1 LRPRKE
7 VGIDIVTALA
17 AILLAPFAVLTV
29 FFAVEVLAGLPA
41 RSTAHRRLSG
51 ASAVVAIPA
60 HDEELVIGETVGR
73 LTEALGDG
81 MRVLVIA
88 DNCRDATA
96 DRARASRIEVIERN
110 DPRLRGKG
118 HALAFAVDHL
128 AADPPG
134 VLVVLDADCSID
146 TASLR
151 ALVENAAATGR
162 PSQAINLLKPDRDAS
177 PLVQLSTFA
186 FMMKN
191 LVRQRGLQRL
201 ARRVH
206 LTGTGMAMP
215 FELFQASAHVRSS
228 IVEDL
233 ALGLELAE
241 QGRAPQLVT
250 DAFVWS
256 GSSTEQGTLI
266 QRRRWEGGFLATAAR
281 HGPRTLLRGNVLAA
295 LDLMVPPLALFAAL
309 NVAALAVVAVLTLA
323 FQADWWPV
331 IIQSGFL
338 ALAGLAVFAAWL
350 REGRRF
356 VSLGVLARVPLYVLW
371 KIPLYLGL
379 ARRGAPAEWLR
390 TGR

>member
-1 LRPRKE
+1 M
-7 VGIDIVTALA
+7 TALA

-29 FFAVEVLAGLPA
+29 FFAVEVLAGLPMW
-41 RSTAHRRLSG
+41 SEEQRRLSG
-51 ASAVVAIPA
+51 ASAVIVIPA
-60 HDEELVIGETVGR
+60 HDEELVIGETARR

-81 MRVLVIA
+81 MRVLVVA

-96 DRARASRIEVIERN
+96 DLARASRIEVIERN
-110 DPRLRGKG
+110 DPGLRGKG

-128 AADPPG
+128 TADPPG

-186 FMMKN
+186 FMLKN
-191 LVRQRGLQRL
+191 LIRQRGLQRL

-233 ALGLELAE
+233 ALGLDLAD

-250 DAFVWS
+250 NAFVWS
-256 GSSTEQGTLI
+256 DSSTEQGTLI

-281 HGPRTLLRGNVLAA
+281 YGPRTLLRGNVLAA

-323 FQADWWPV
+323 FHADWWPV
-331 IIQSGFL
+331 VVQTGLL